1 MQFTHILNRIF
12 VKHFLTFVLIK
23 IKFGDI
29 LIVDKTI
36 QSFLESVLGSLG
48 NADVSAIFQSIV
60 ETISGFIGS
69 IGG

>member
-1 MQFTHILNRIF
+1 MLE
-12 VKHFLTFVLIK
+12 
-23 IKFGDI
+23 
-29 LIVDKTI
+29 TI

-69 IGG
+69 FVANFCKQRVFITPFYYFELVAVM

>member
-1 MQFTHILNRIF
+1 MLE
-12 VKHFLTFVLIK
+12 
-23 IKFGDI
+23 
-29 LIVDKTI
+29 TI